1 MDILQDLIKSLE
13 KEELKS
19 YKLYTKRTHNFDNR
33 KDIELFESIKKQAEA
48 SDKFHFKAVYDGDK
62 PDAKYY
68 RLKNKISDDIGIVLS
83 NLNHKK
89 PETDVL
95 HLVGLAKIFNA
106 KQKQNL
112 ALHYLKLA
120 ERRAIEKEE
129 YALLEA
135 IYEQMVRMSI
145 QNTDENPATIIEKR
159 NENSQRLKLLQDL
172 ENNLAVLS
180 HEVKTTQNLT
190 TKKEITVWLNHT
202 LKNTIKLSYVK
213 NSVQLRI
220 KIFQNLSRLMLL
232 LKDYASLEA
241 YLKSCLLE
249 FENDQLFSKQ
259 THEVKLQLLVYLCNA
274 SYMLNKHTQSVQ
286 YANVLHKAIFEYDK
300 ALYDQYI
307 FYYYNIL
314 VNNYSKTNAQKAIDT
329 LEEAQNERQIK
340 NNPNQYFYVLNNLAI
355 LNFDLKKHKQ
365 ASKFFSQMYV
375 SQNFK
380 SFDRSFVVK
389 LQVLELINR
398 LELQDYELCD
408 KLLNQLHKLI
418 DDLKEKESIKIDIAV
433 LELISKFLNEYE
445 SRWRPL
451 KTSIQAFI
459 KKFQNPKDGS
469 GLIDYSNWLESKM

>member
-19 YKLYTKRTHNFDNR
+19 YKLYTKRTHNFETR
-33 KDIELFESIKKQAEA
+33 KDIELFDSIKKQTEE
-48 SDKFHFKAVYDGDK
+48 SDKYHFNVIYKGEK
-62 PDAKYY
+62 PDTKYY
-68 RLKNKISDDIGIVLS
+68 RLKNKIADDIGIVLS

-89 PETDVL
+89 PEIDTI
-95 HLVGLAKIFNA
+95 HLVGLAKIFIA
-106 KQKQNL
+106 KQKYNL

-145 QNTDENPATIIEKR
+145 QNTEESPSLIIEKR

-190 TKKEITVWLNHT
+190 TKKEITTWLNHT

-213 NSVQLRI
+213 NSAQLRI

-232 LKDYASLEA
+232 LKDYTSLEA
-241 YLKSCLLE
+241 YLKSCLVE
-249 FENDQLFSKQ
+249 FENDKLFTKQ

-274 SYMLNKHTQSVQ
+274 SYMINKHSQSIQ
-286 YANVLHKAIFEYDK
+286 YANVLHKAIFEFDK
-300 ALYDQYI
+300 VLYNQYI

-314 VNNYSKTNAQKAIDT
+314 VNNYSKTNALKAIET
-329 LEEAQNERQIK
+329 LEEAQSEKQIK

-380 SFDRSFVVK
+380 SFDKSFVVK
-389 LQVLELINR
+389 LQVFELINR

-408 KLLNQLHKLI
+408 KLLNQLYKLI
-418 DDLKEKESIKIDIAV
+418 DDVKEKESIKIDLAV
-433 LELISKFLNEYE
+433 LELIDKFLNE
-445 SRWRPL
+445 SDNRWRPL
-451 KTSIQAFI
+451 KIAVQAFM
-459 KKFQNPKDGS
+459 KKFQNANDGA
-469 GLIDYSNWLESKM
+469 GLINYTQWIESKI

>member
-19 YKLYTKRTHNFDNR
+19 YKLYTKRTHNFESR
-33 KDIELFESIKKQAEA
+33 KDIELFESIKKQNEE
-48 SDKFHFKAVYDGDK
+48 SDKYHFKAIYKGDK
-62 PDAKYY
+62 PDTKYY
-68 RLKNKISDDIGIVLS
+68 RLKNKIADDIGIILS

-95 HLVGLAKIFNA
+95 HLIGLAKIFNG

-145 QNTDENPATIIEKR
+145 QHTEESPATIIEKR
-159 NENSQRLKLLQDL
+159 NENNQRLKLLQDL

-180 HEVKTTQNLT
+180 HEVKSTQNLT
-190 TKKEITVWLNHT
+190 TKKEITAWLNHT

-213 NSVQLRI
+213 NSIQLRI

-232 LKDYASLEA
+232 LKDYTSLEA
-241 YLKSCLLE
+241 YLKSCLIE

-274 SYMLNKHTQSVQ
+274 SYMLNKHSQSVQ
-286 YANVLHKAIFEYDK
+286 YANVLHKAIFEHDK
-300 ALYDQYI
+300 VLYDQYI

-314 VNNYSKTNAQKAIDT
+314 VNNYSKTNALKAIDT
-329 LEEAQNERQIK
+329 LEEAQKETQIK

-355 LNFDLKKHKQ
+355 LNFDLKKHRQ

-380 SFDRSFVVK
+380 SFDKSFVIK
-389 LQVLELINR
+389 LQLFELINR
-398 LELQDYELCD
+398 IDLHDYEQCD
-408 KLLNQLHKLI
+408 KQMNQLYKQI
-418 DDLKEKESIKIDIAV
+418 DDMKEKESIKIDIAM
-433 LELISKFLNEYE
+433 LDLINRFLHEHEN
-445 SRWRPL
+445 RWRPL
-451 KTSIQAFI
+451 KTVIQAFV

-469 GLIDYSNWLESKM
+469 GLINYTQWIESKI

>member
-19 YKLYTKRTHNFDNR
+19 YKLYTKRTHNFDTR
-33 KDIELFESIKKQAEA
+33 KDIELFDSIKKQPEEL
-48 SDKFHFKAVYDGDK
+48 DKYHFSIVYTGEK
-62 PDAKYY
+62 PDTKYY
-68 RLKNKISDDIGIVLS
+68 RLKNKIADDIGIVLS

-89 PETDVL
+89 PETDTL
-95 HLVGLAKIFNA
+95 HLISLAKIFNA
-106 KQKQNL
+106 KQKHNL

-145 QNTDENPATIIEKR
+145 QSTEESPTKIIEKR

-180 HEVKTTQNLT
+180 YEVKTTQNLT
-190 TKKEITVWLNHT
+190 TKKEITTWLNHT
-202 LKNTIKLSYVK
+202 LKNTVKLSYVK

-232 LKDYASLEA
+232 LKDYTSLEA

-249 FENDQLFSKQ
+249 FENDKLFSKQ

-274 SYMLNKHTQSVQ
+274 SYMLDKHAQSIQ
-286 YANVLHKAIFEYDK
+286 YANILHKAIFEFDK
-300 ALYDQYI
+300 ILYNQYI

-314 VNNYSKTNAQKAIDT
+314 VNNYSKTNALKAIDT

-340 NNPNQYFYVLNNLAI
+340 NNPHQYFYVLNNLAI
-355 LNFDLKKHKQ
+355 LNFDLKKYKQ
-365 ASKFFSQMYV
+365 ASKFFSQMYI

-380 SFDRSFVVK
+380 SLDKSFVVK
-389 LQVLELINR
+389 LYLFELINR
-398 LELQDYELCD
+398 VELQDYEQCD
-408 KLLNQLHKLI
+408 KQLNQLYKLI
-418 DDLKEKESIKIDIAV
+418 DEVKEKESIKIDTAI
-433 LELISKFLNEYE
+433 LELIDQFLNTHDN
-445 SRWRPL
+445 RWRPL
-451 KTSIQAFI
+451 KAAIQGFV
-459 KKFQNPKDGS
+459 KKFQSPNQGA
-469 GLIDYSNWLESKM
+469 GLINYCQWIESKV

>member
-19 YKLYTKRTHNFDNR
+19 YKLYTKRTHNFVNR
-33 KDIELFESIKKQAEA
+33 KDIELFDSIKKQPEKL
-48 SDKFHFKAVYDGDK
+48 DKYHFKAVYEGDK

-68 RLKNKISDDIGIVLS
+68 RLKNKIADDIGIVLS

-89 PETDVL
+89 PEIDVL
-95 HLVGLAKIFNA
+95 HLIGLAKIFNG
-106 KQKQNL
+106 KQQHSL

-145 QNTDENPATIIEKR
+145 QNTEESPTLIIEKR
-159 NENSQRLKLLQDL
+159 NENNQRLKLLQDL

-232 LKDYASLEA
+232 LKDYTSLEA

-249 FENDQLFSKQ
+249 FENDELFSKH

-300 ALYDQYI
+300 ALYNQYI

-314 VNNYSKTNAQKAIDT
+314 VNNYSKTNPLKAIDT
-329 LEEAQNERQIK
+329 LEEAQNEKQIK

-355 LNFDLKKHKQ
+355 LNFDLKKYKQ

-380 SFDRSFVVK
+380 SFDKSFVIK
-389 LQVLELINR
+389 LQMFELINR
-398 LELQDYELCD
+398 IELQDYEQCD
-408 KLLNQLHKLI
+408 KQVNQLYKQI
-418 DDLKEKESIKIDIAV
+418 EDVKEKESIKIDIAI
-433 LELISKFLNEYE
+433 LDLINRFLNEHD

-451 KTSIQAFI
+451 KPTIQNFM
-459 KKFQNPKDGS
+459 KKFENPNDGA
-469 GLIDYSNWLESKM
+469 GLINYSHWIESKI

>member
-19 YKLYTKRTHNFDNR
+19 YKLYTKRTHNFDSR
-33 KDIELFESIKKQAEA
+33 KDIELFESIKRQTEE
-48 SDKFHFKAVYDGDK
+48 SDKYHYKAIYQGDK
-62 PDAKYY
+62 PDTKYY
-68 RLKNKISDDIGIVLS
+68 RLKNKITDDIGIVLS

-89 PETDVL
+89 PEIDVL
-95 HLVGLAKIFNA
+95 HLIGLAKIFNA

-145 QNTDENPATIIEKR
+145 QHTEESPASIIEKR
-159 NENSQRLKLLQDL
+159 NENNQRLKLLQDL

-180 HEVKTTQNLT
+180 HEVKSTQNLT

-232 LKDYASLEA
+232 LKDYTSLEA

-249 FENDQLFSKQ
+249 FENDTLFSKQ

-274 SYMLNKHTQSVQ
+274 SYMLNKHTQSVE
-286 YANVLHKAIFEYDK
+286 YASILHKATLEHDK
-300 ALYDQYI
+300 ILYDQYI

-314 VNNYSKTNAQKAIDT
+314 VNNYSKTNALKAIAT
-329 LEEAQNERQIK
+329 LEEAQKETQIRD
-340 NNPNQYFYVLNNLAI
+340 NPNQYFYVLNNLAI

-380 SFDRSFVVK
+380 SFDKSFIVK
-389 LQVLELINR
+389 LHLFELINR
-398 LELQDYELCD
+398 IELNDYEQCD
-408 KLLNQLHKLI
+408 KQVNQLYKQI
-418 DDLKEKESIKIDIAV
+418 DDVKEKESIKIDMAM
-433 LELISKFLNEYE
+433 LDLINHFLHEHDN
-445 SRWRPL
+445 RWRPL
-451 KTSIQAFI
+451 KTAIQVFV
-459 KKFQNPKDGS
+459 KKFSDPKDGT
-469 GLIDYSNWLESKM
+469 GLIDYSNWIQSKI